1 MTYEEKK
8 SLYESIMLDVARI
21 VKQKL
26 NEAYESGILKK
37 FIEFSKD
44 EAKKRKKYL
53 ELILLVEGKAFNVIN
68 VKYDGMTFDG
78 IYKNPFSDL
87 SDDNIYGKK
96 YFVGNEL
103 DKALK
108 RNSHSFDVIRKMTL
122 DNHLSCV
129 VLIDWEKVKN
139 DRSEDVIAGLFIN
152 PQGTKEI
159 YDAIKK
165 TSERGKNKIIQIEN
179 DPKKW
184 TSAEWKDVYARIK
197 DEYGKFKK
205 ENGDKAALELSETI
219 NDLVANKD
227 FMGYLNRVLQTSV
240 DKKIATKYLYCFLLD
255 LPSLW
260 INNTLKKD
268 DKFMKLFKKFH
279 SDNKD

>member
-44 EAKKRKKYL
+44 EAKKQKKYL
-53 ELILLVEGKAFNVIN
+53 ELILLVDGKAFNVIN
-68 VKYDGMTFDG
+68 VKYDGTTFNG

-108 RNSHSFDVIRKMTL
+108 RNSHGFDVIRKMTL

-129 VLIDWEKVKN
+129 VLVDWAKVKN

-152 PQGTKEI
+152 PKGTEEI

-165 TSERGKNKIIQIEN
+165 TTERGKNKIIQIEK

-205 ENGDKAALELSETI
+205 ENGDKTALELSETI
-219 NDLVANKD
+219 NDLVADKN
-227 FMGYLNRVLQTSV
+227 FMGYLNKVLQTSV
-240 DKKIATKYLYCFLLD
+240 DKKTATKYLYCFLLNV
-255 LPSLW
+255 PSLW
-260 INNTLKKD
+260 INNTLRKD
-268 DKFMKLFKKFH
+268 DKFMNLFKKFH
-279 SDNKD
+279 PDNKD